1 MAMVMSLCG
10 GIWGV
15 ARALSRARG
24 SGKQER
30 PARGEDAPFRTKG
43 VHCPFRKT
51 TLDCI
56 IPCIER
62 GWNASVG
69 DGGIPSGA
77 DAAARKLA
85 AKRVNERLKLL
96 ANLLNALGIGVIGAG
111 VIVPGV
117 HDPTRI
123 TLQTLAWIATG
134 LVLHLLAQGVLA
146 FLRSE
151 D

>member
-1 MAMVMSLCG
+1 M
-10 GIWGV
+10 
-15 ARALSRARG
+15 
-24 SGKQER
+24 
-30 PARGEDAPFRTKG
+30 
-43 VHCPFRKT
+43 
-51 TLDCI
+51 
-56 IPCIER
+56 
-62 GWNASVG
+62 
-69 DGGIPSGA
+69 PSGA